1 MLVASEL
8 AARRTMLDGDRS
20 TESVPRGRNCMP
32 DEKKRSDGPADRPLP
47 DLLRRS
53 REVQGEQIFDRF
65 GNGLAIK
72 TEIFRK
78 NDRLRILPLGTPQ
91 GSLMNHMLNFPEVVK
106 DKEVFEPFAGSGAL
120 GFMALKVGARHV
132 DLLDINPRALNFQV
146 ENAALNE
153 LPRSCYRSIEG
164 DIATFTADRSYD
176 LILANPPFVPTP
188 EGIEGTITSNGGPE
202 GNRFVES
209 LLKRLEE
216 LLYPHGQAFIYLF
229 QIVKRGEP
237 LIVELIL
244 RYLDHRVVELTP
256 SQARPISFAVYCQT
270 YAEVFPGAKDDI
282 VRWESDLIGR
292 YGDDLLLNHY
302 VARVGPQADGP
313 TSWVIRDN
321 FKEKYGEN
329 LLVPFRDDRD
339 LSYNRILENVLDF
352 GDR

>member
-1 MLVASEL
+1 MAGKNKLPE
-8 AARRTMLDGDRS
+8 
-20 TESVPRGRNCMP
+20 ESPI
-32 DEKKRSDGPADRPLP
+32 ALP
-47 DLLRRS
+47 DLVQYS
-53 REVQGEQIFDRF
+53 REFRSDQVLYSF
-65 GNGLAIK
+65 GNGLRIK
-72 TEIFRK
+72 TEIFSK

-91 GSLMNHMLNFPEVVK
+91 GSLMNHVLNFPEVVK
-106 DKEVFEPFAGSGAL
+106 DKDIFEPFAGSGAL
-120 GFMALKVGARHV
+120 GFMALKAGARHV
-132 DLLDINPRALNFQV
+132 DFLDINPKAVAFQV
-146 ENAALNE
+146 ENAALNNI
-153 LPRSCYRSIEG
+153 PASRYRPIEG
-164 DIATFTADRSYD
+164 DIATFTADRGYD

-188 EGIEGTITSNGGPE
+188 DGIEGTITSSGGPE
-202 GNRFVES
+202 GNRFVEL

-282 VRWESDLIGR
+282 VRWQSDLIAR
-292 YGDDLLLNHY
+292 YNDELLLSHY
-302 VARVGPQADGP
+302 VAHVGPQAADRP
-313 TSWVIRDN
+313 TSWIIRDN

>member
-1 MLVASEL
+1 MPSQEGGSACL
-8 AARRTMLDGDRS
+8 M
-20 TESVPRGRNCMP
+20 TESVKKDRRIGRSLTSSNVHMRC
-32 DEKKRSDGPADRPLP
+32 KAT
-47 DLLRRS
+47 
-53 REVQGEQIFDRF
+53 RF
-65 GNGLAIK
+65 SIASATGLQS
-72 TEIFRK
+72 
-78 NDRLRILPLGTPQ
+78 RLRSFEKTTGYGFFLWGLPQ

-106 DKEVFEPFAGSGAL
+106 GKDVFEPFAGSGAL

-132 DLLDINPRALNFQV
+132 DFLDINPRALTFQF
-146 ENAALNE
+146 ENTALNDFAA
-153 LPRSCYRSIEG
+153 SQYKSIEG
-164 DIATFTADRSYD
+164 DIETFSADRKYD
-176 LILANPPFVPTP
+176 VIVANPPFVPTP

-202 GNRFVES
+202 GNQFAAT

-216 LLYPHGQAFIYLF
+216 LLHADGQAFIYLF

-237 LIVELIL
+237 LIIELIL
-244 RYLDHRVVELTP
+244 SYLDHRVVELTP
-256 SQARPISFAVYCQT
+256 SQARPISFAVYRQT

-302 VARVGPQADGP
+302 VAHVGPQADVP